1 MKKNKLWFLTLS
13 FIWFTSSAVCLSAS
27 GAVRLALN
35 WKAEPEFGGFYD
47 ASLKGLYQKAGIDL
61 KILPGGVGT
70 PVIQMVEAGK
80 VEMGISNADEVI
92 LGHSQGADV
101 VSIYAVYQTSP
112 MALLTHDERGF
123 KELKDVFQTP
133 GKIAAE
139 RGLPYIRFC
148 EKKYGLKN
156 VQVVP
161 FLGGITQFL
170 SDKKLTQ
177 QGFITAEPILARKQ
191 GAKPK
196 TFLIADSGYNPYLT
210 VVIVK
215 RDYLKKN
222 GELVK
227 KFIQAT
233 QEGWKNYLKDPKLAN
248 QEMAKLNPTMDKE
261 TFHEGALAQVPLIET
276 TETKKYGL
284 GYQSEKRW
292 KELSQQL
299 LELKIVKKISPP
311 ETYFT
316 K

>member
-1 MKKNKLWFLTLS
+1 MIKKLFQFLLLFFSVLTFS
-13 FIWFTSSAVCLSAS
+13 APSS
-27 GAVRLALN
+27 VRLALN

-47 ASLKGLYQKAGIDL
+47 ASLRGLYQKAGIDL

-70 PVIQMVEAGK
+70 PVIQMVAAGK

-112 MALLTHDERGF
+112 MALLTHEERGF

-139 RGLPYIRFC
+139 RGLPYIQFC
-148 EKKYGLKN
+148 EKKYGLKK

-170 SDKKLTQ
+170 SDKELTQ

-191 GAKPK
+191 GASPK

-215 RDYLKKN
+215 RDYFLKN
-222 GELVK
+222 RELVK
-227 KFIQAT
+227 KFILAT
-233 QEGWKNYLKDPKLAN
+233 QEGWKNYLKDPKVAN

-276 TETKKYGL
+276 SETKKHGL

-292 KELSQQL
+292 KELSEQL
-299 LELKIVKKISPP
+299 LDLKIVKKISSPD
-311 ETYFT
+311 TYFQFT

>member
-1 MKKNKLWFLTLS
+1 MIKTFQCFLLFFSALTFS
-13 FIWFTSSAVCLSAS
+13 APTS
-27 GAVRLALN
+27 VRLALN

-47 ASLKGLYQKAGIDL
+47 ASLRGLYQKAGIDL

-101 VSIYAVYQTSP
+101 VSVYAVYQTSP
-112 MALLTHDERGF
+112 MALLTHEERGF

-148 EKKYGLKN
+148 EKKYGLKK

-170 SDKKLTQ
+170 SDKQLTQ

-191 GAKPK
+191 GANPK

-215 RDYLKKN
+215 RDYFLKN
-222 GELVK
+222 RELVK
-227 KFIQAT
+227 KFVLAT
-233 QEGWKNYLKDPKLAN
+233 QEGWKNYLKNPKLAN

-276 TETKKYGL
+276 SETKKHGL

-292 KELSQQL
+292 KELSEQL
-299 LELKIVKKISPP
+299 LDLKIVKKISPP
-311 ETYFT
+311 KTYFT
-316 K
+316 P

>member
-1 MKKNKLWFLTLS
+1 MKFHFSFLCIFLCAVSLS
-13 FIWFTSSAVCLSAS
+13 EVHS
-27 GAVRLALN
+27 VRLALN

-112 MALLTHDERGF
+112 MALLTHEERGF

-139 RGLPYIRFC
+139 RGLPYIQFC
-148 EKKYGLKN
+148 EKKYGLKK

-161 FLGGITQFL
+161 FLGGVTQFL
-170 SDKKLTQ
+170 SDKQLTQ

-210 VVIVK
+210 VVIVR
-215 RDYLKKN
+215 RDFLNKN
-222 GELVK
+222 IKLVE
-227 KFIQAT
+227 KFVQAT
-233 QEGWKNYLKDPKLAN
+233 REGWKNYLKDPQFAN
-248 QEMAKLNPTMDKE
+248 QEMVKLNPTMDKE
-261 TFHEGALAQVPLIET
+261 TFHEGALAQVSLIET
-276 TETKKYGL
+276 SETKKHGL
-284 GYQSEKRW
+284 GYQSGKRW
-292 KELSQQL
+292 GELSQQL
-299 LELKIVKKISPP
+299 LDLKIVKKISPP
-311 ETYFT
+311 ETYFHFT